1 MLCLLMKSLGVT
13 IPIEATEQTFPV
25 VPFIMLHEVILT
37 FGSVDKI
44 PKCDH
49 SNKSHWAVLSSGIV
63 CARGF

>member
-1 MLCLLMKSLGVT
+1 MKSLGVT
-13 IPIEATEQTFPV
+13 IPIEATEQIFPV

-49 SNKSHWAVLSSGIV
+49 SNKSH
-63 CARGF
+63 